1 MTPQNEFD
9 FDAKIEFVSIEL
21 VCTVRAG
28 TPVGEKIIFD
38 DFFLRTSKC
47 NPSITEKEGFE
58 KTYTTGTEVD
68 FANAI
73 ETAHPFGDELNV
85 SFGVKFSKTEDGEK
99 QVVNVSGST
108 ATLNKAGFYFVTA
121 TVMDSMGASAQT
133 EFTVTATGEDIDV
146 EAPSIIIPSSIPK
159 LMTQAG
165 EIDLTVIKVTDDVD
179 ANPTV
184 TMKVTDEKGNEI
196 TIKDGKVTL
205 DKNGK
210 YTLTVTAKDAAG
222 HEKMVTRTITVEGI
236 KEPEASNQG
245 GCGGAMGLGA
255 TSLITVFG
263 FAAVLLKRKQN

>member
-1 MTPQNEFD
+1 
-9 FDAKIEFVSIEL
+9 
-21 VCTVRAG
+21 
-28 TPVGEKIIFD
+28 
-38 DFFLRTSKC
+38 
-47 NPSITEKEGFE
+47 
-58 KTYTTGTEVD
+58 
-68 FANAI
+68 
-73 ETAHPFGDELNV
+73 
-85 SFGVKFSKTEDGEK
+85 
-99 QVVNVSGST
+99 
-108 ATLNKAGFYFVTA
+108 
-121 TVMDSMGASAQT
+121 MGASAQT
-133 EFTVTATGEDIDV
+133 EFTVAATGEDIDV

-184 TMKVTDEKGNEI
+184 AMKVTDEKGNEI
-196 TIKDGKVTL
+196 AIKDGKVTL

-245 GCGGAMGLGA
+245 GCGGAMGMGA

-263 FAAVLLKRKQN
+263 FAAVLLRRKQN